1 MPRPELCIRLAS
13 PAEMRRLNRIYRGKD
28 ETTDVLSFPLLTPR
42 ELSTRSTKRGIL
54 HLGDIV
60 INRRDAKKKFLF
72 LAAHGFLHLLGFD
85 HERSARDAKIMFTLQ
100 DEIITVV
107 RN

>member
-1 MPRPELCIRLAS
+1 
-13 PAEMRRLNRIYRGKD
+13 MRRLNRRYRGKD
-28 ETTDVLSFPLLTPR
+28 KTTDVLAFPLLTPR
-42 ELSTRSTKRGIL
+42 ELSTRSKKRDIL
-54 HLGDIV
+54 HLGDII

-72 LAAHGFLHLLGFD
+72 LAVHGFLHILGFD

-100 DEIITVV
+100 DEIITAV